1 MCDLLIISDF
11 VVLLFI
17 SETWIG
23 FFNVPRVRLVFCA
36 QALVISGLHVLLR
49 AFLVWA
55 FDLARWFCGAVG
67 LRLANTNQNT
77 SSLLVGLSPRRSL
90 SAFSVCLSVRPSVC
104 LCLFGVLACF
114 LFCVYASLVSFLHF
128 ARVSCL
134 PVCLSVCLS
143 DTCTGGIVLN
153 RAEFVCLSVCLVVRL
168 PFCLSDCL
176 SVCLPARVP
185 VCVCVSVSICL
196 PIYLFIYL
204 PIYLSIHPSI

>member
-1 MCDLLIISDF
+1 MFCVAF
-11 VVLLFI
+11 
-17 SETWIG
+17 SEKWIG

-36 QALVISGLHVLLR
+36 QALVIRGLHVLLR

-67 LRLANTNQNT
+67 SRLANTNQNT
-77 SSLLVGLSPRRSL
+77 SSFLVGLSPRRSL

-104 LCLFGVLACF
+104 LCLFGLLACF
-114 LFCVYASLVSFLHF
+114 LFCVYASLVFTCCQGVLL
-128 ARVSCL
+128 A
-134 PVCLSVCLS
+134 CLSVCLS

-176 SVCLPARVP
+176 SVCLPARLS